1 MVQFRKTTFR
11 HFNCF
16 LSSLTTDGKVNLDM
30 KFDKV
35 HAYGAEFQVFLLK
48 SGYACKNH
56 LRTELYDQYSLT
68 KLHGFDIFISLTY

>member
-35 HAYGAEFQVFLLK
+35 HAYGAEFQVFF
-48 SGYACKNH
+48 
-56 LRTELYDQYSLT
+56 T
-68 KLHGFDIFISLTY
+68 